1 VLIKKDKHLAA
12 AQKFLER
19 GQEERALE
27 EFARVVQEDPNDTR
41 TWLKMAEIHARR
53 GALEQARDI
62 YLRTA
67 EIYVEQGFQRK
78 AMTVYKSVLKLT
90 PGLPHV
96 REKLAETY
104 RQQGMVADALREL
117 ELSAN
122 ELQQAGKIEETLPA
136 LRKIVGLHPDN
147 IASRIRLAETAS
159 LVGLIDEAVHE
170 LSQLAVQ
177 LKAQGRADDFVRVAE
192 RLLFHRPENFAVARE
207 LAVAY
212 ISRRNPRL
220 ALAKLQA
227 PLKAAPR
234 DPRNV
239 TLLAEA
245 MAQLDPAKAVS
256 VWRELAEIHDA
267 AGRLNDRD
275 ASLRAALALDPT
287 DGETKELAA
296 RWGVSGGSAMS
307 AQRARP
313 TPPPL
318 PAGISGARPLPRVE
332 VAPGAERS
340 APMAGLA
347 GAGVSGISAVT
358 GISGLTPG
366 PNEVGRVLAQADVFV
381 KYGLVERAV
390 DHLRRVFALDPRHRG
405 ARERLASVLS
415 QLGRRSEA
423 AAELATLA
431 GQLAEENDADA
442 TLVAER
448 ALTLDPSCAAA
459 AKLLGRKVAA
469 LPAPEAIAAALSD
482 ELRAEL
488 EQIGRA
494 HV

>member
-1 VLIKKDKHLAA
+1 
-12 AQKFLER
+12 
-19 GQEERALE
+19 
-27 EFARVVQEDPNDTR
+27 
-41 TWLKMAEIHARR
+41 
-53 GALEQARDI
+53 
-62 YLRTA
+62 
-67 EIYVEQGFQRK
+67 
-78 AMTVYKSVLKLT
+78 
-90 PGLPHV
+90 
-96 REKLAETY
+96 
-104 RQQGMVADALREL
+104 MV
-117 ELSAN
+117 
-122 ELQQAGKIEETLPA
+122 
-136 LRKIVGLHPDN
+136 
-147 IASRIRLAETAS
+147 
-159 LVGLIDEAVHE
+159 DEAVHE

-177 LKAQGRADDFVRVAE
+177 LKAQGRTDDFVRVAE
-192 RLLFHRPENFAVARE
+192 RLLFHRPTDFGVARE
-207 LAVAY
+207 LAAAY
-212 ISRRNPRL
+212 IARRNARL
-220 ALAKLQA
+220 ALVKLQA
-227 PLKAAPR
+227 PLKASPR

-245 MAQLDPAKAVS
+245 LAQLDPSKAIS

-287 DGETKELAA
+287 DGETKELSA

-307 AQRARP
+307 SQRARP

-318 PAGISGARPLPRVE
+318 PAGISGPRPLPRVE
-332 VAPGAERS
+332 VAPGADRS
-340 APMAGLA
+340 APVAA
-347 GAGVSGISAVT
+347 VAVAGVSGISAVT

-366 PNEVGRVLAQADVFV
+366 PNEVGRVLAEADVFV

-442 TLVAER
+442 ALVAER

-469 LPAPEAIAAALSD
+469 PPDARGD
-482 ELRAEL
+482 R
-488 EQIGRA
+488 GRA
-494 HV
+494 V